1 VSSDLGL
8 KYIEALHVK
17 CENGIVSAI
26 HEGINVLFELEQ
38 ELPKQQYKMEKRT
51 EGY

>member
-1 VSSDLGL
+1 MSS
-8 KYIEALHVK
+8 VK
-17 CENGIVSAI
+17 MDRNSNSRG
-26 HEGINVLFELEQ
+26 NVLFELEQ

>member
-1 VSSDLGL
+1 M
-8 KYIEALHVK
+8 EALHVK
-17 CENGIVSAI
+17 CENGSYQQFAR
-26 HEGINVLFELEQ
+26 GINPLFELEQ